1 MKIAVISNAVAKA
14 LSLPQLQGIDI
25 YLGETNILHMK
36 TSHPDDYIKYKDEI
50 PNILNSPDYVGI
62 NPKDNSIE
70 YVKVFFEENEYVKVA
85 IRISGKGKYYARS
98 LYVLNNRR
106 TESYIKK
113 GTLKKVDISCI

>member
-113 GTLKKVDISCI
+113 GTLKKVVPF